1 MANTSWLKA
10 QVCGYD
16 VLSLK
21 HCSVT
26 AEQCDFLTMR
36 IWFLQKLVWKQGAS
50 PPPPPAHNTTL
61 SEQVYLSQSALEG
74 LLSGGDLPT
83 PTLTKTVGEQPRS
96 KDTVSLRR
104 AGREMTS

>member
-36 IWFLQKLVWKQGAS
+36 IWFLQKLVWKQGA
-50 PPPPPAHNTTL
+50 PHNTTL

-83 PTLTKTVGEQPRS
+83 PPLTKAGGEQLRS